1 MLSSDTKAM
10 PTPDV
15 LFTKLKDGE
24 AVLLHMEAKSYF
36 SLNETGAQIWN
47 LMSDGL
53 SVGEI
58 SQTLEAEFD
67 VTLERARQ
75 SVDSLVSELVASNL
89 VLITS

>member
-1 MLSSDTKAM
+1 MLSNESRA
-10 PTPDV
+10 TPDSDV
-15 LFTKLKDGE
+15 LFTKLSDGE
-24 AVLLHMEAKSYF
+24 GVLLHLGVRSYF
-36 SLNETGAQIWN
+36 SLNETGAQIWS